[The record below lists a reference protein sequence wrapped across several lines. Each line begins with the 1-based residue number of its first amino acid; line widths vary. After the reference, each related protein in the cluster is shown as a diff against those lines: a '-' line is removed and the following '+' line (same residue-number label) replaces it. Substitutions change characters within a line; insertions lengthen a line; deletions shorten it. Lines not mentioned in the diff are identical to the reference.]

1 MSVEAYT
8 AKFNLVIYKD
18 GHEQIHYNTKSKEL
32 RLFDSNANPISK
44 ILLSPLGLRHLAM
57 HFLNAA
63 HEIEEDWK

>member
-8 AKFNLVIYKD
+8 AKFNRVIYND
-18 GHEQIHYNTKSKEL
+18 GLSQVHFNTKTQTL
-32 RLFDSNANPISK
+32 ALFDLHLNPIS
-44 ILLSPLGLRHLAM
+44 IIGLTPMSLRHLAM